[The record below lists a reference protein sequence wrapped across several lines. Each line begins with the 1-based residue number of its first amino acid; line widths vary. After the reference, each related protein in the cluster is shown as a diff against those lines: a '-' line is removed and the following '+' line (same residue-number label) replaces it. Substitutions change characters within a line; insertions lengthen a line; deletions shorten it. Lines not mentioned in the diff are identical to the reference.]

1 MFKFRKRRFLELAGD
16 ELTLSFV
23 IQIDELLSY
32 GVNVTVYNGQVSTQ
46 YTTRKKKNYSVHYST
61 ISNLPFLS
69 DLC

>member
-46 YTTRKKKNYSVHYST
+46 TRKKKTTQYT
-61 ISNLPFLS
+61 TLPFLIF
-69 DLC
+69 LF

>member
-46 YTTRKKKNYSVHYST
+46 YTTRKKKLLST
-61 ISNLPFLS
+61 LLYHF
-69 DLC
+69 